1 MNTILVILVILAI
14 AAGVVV
20 YFIKQGK
27 IKDTDGDFI
36 PDVVEDAIDDVKKT
50 AKEIKRR
57 AKQVKAELEDVVEEL
72 QDVKDALK
80 GKVTKSKLRS
90 LSKKSLVEHAK
101 EKFDIELDMSSSKT
115 NLVNNVY
122 SLHHKK

>member
-1 MNTILVILVILAI
+1 MFRV
-14 AAGVVV
+14 
-20 YFIKQGK
+20 
-27 IKDTDGDFI
+27 
-36 PDVVEDAIDDVKKT
+36 DVVRISEFAIQDSYSYTFYKIVNLQTSGKCKG
-50 AKEIKRR
+50 
-57 AKQVKAELEDVVEEL
+57 VEEL

-101 EKFDIELDMSSSKT
+101 EKFDIELDMSSTKT